1 MRAAVLKEHRKP
13 LVVEERSRPEPRE
26 DGILVRTGACGICRS
41 DWHAWQG
48 HGGWIDSRVPTDF
61 VLGHEPAG
69 TVVEVGDGVATLAEG
84 DQVVV
89 PFTLGCGSCSYCA
102 SDRAQVCPDRRAIG
116 FSPTTPGAFAEYLH
130 VPAAEFN
137 AVRLPD
143 GVSPTEM
150 AALGCRF
157 VTAYHALAHRADPT
171 PGDWIAVHGCGG
183 VGLSAIQ
190 IATALGIRPVAIDI
204 DERSLSMAADLGAE
218 AVVDA
223 DGTED
228 VPAAVAD
235 ITGGGADVSVDA
247 LGIAETCRNSV
258 RCLDRTG
265 THVQIGLTTEREA
278 GEVSLPIDLVT
289 AEEREILGSY
299 GIPPTQYDEVLGLLD
314 AGTVDPG
321 ALVTDHVG
329 LEDVPDRLAAMGEY
343 GNVGV
348 EVVTEF

>member
-1 MRAAVLKEHRKP
+1 MRAAVLKEHREP
-13 LVVEERSRPEPRE
+13 LVVEDRPRPDPEA
-26 DGILVRTGACGICRS
+26 DGIVVRTEACGICRS

-69 TVVEVGDGVATLAEG
+69 TVVAVGDDVATLAAG

-89 PFTLGCGSCSYCA
+89 PFTLGCGTCAYCTT
-102 SDRAQVCPDRRAIG
+102 DRAQICPNRRTIG
-116 FSPTTPGAFAEYLH
+116 FSPDTPGAFAECLH

-143 GVSPTEM
+143 AVSPTEM

-157 VTAYHALAHRADPT
+157 VTAYHGLAHRADPD

-190 IATALGIRPVAIDI
+190 IAAATGARPVAVDI
-204 DERSLSMAADLGAE
+204 DDRSLSLASELGAR

-223 DGTED
+223 SEVDD
-228 VPAAVAD
+228 VPAAIAD
-235 ITGGGADVSVDA
+235 ITDGGADVSLDA
-247 LGIAETCRNSV
+247 LGVAETCRNSV
-258 RCLDRTG
+258 RCLDRGG
-265 THVQIGLTTEREA
+265 THVQIGLTTDEEA

-299 GIPPTQYDEVLGLLD
+299 GIPPTQYDEVFGLLETD
-314 AGTVDPG
+314 AVDPG
-321 ALVTDHVG
+321 ALVTDRVG
-329 LEDVPDRLAAMGEY
+329 LDDVPDRLAAMGTY
-343 GNVGV
+343 DNVGV